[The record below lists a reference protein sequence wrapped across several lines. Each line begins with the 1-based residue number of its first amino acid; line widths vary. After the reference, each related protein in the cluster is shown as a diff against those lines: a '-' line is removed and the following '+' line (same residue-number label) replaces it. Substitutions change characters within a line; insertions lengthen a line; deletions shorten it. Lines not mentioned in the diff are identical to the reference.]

1 MKKISAPSRFAG
13 RVSLILSC
21 VLLLVANVA
30 TVQAA
35 KPVKKLPMEFA
46 LVGDMP
52 YGPAQ
57 DKQFA
62 NVMKAIDASKLA
74 FVVHVGDI
82 QSDGMIWK
90 QDSEGFPPCA
100 DATFLDRLELARK
113 SKHPFVFT
121 PGDNDWT
128 DCHRAKPR
136 TYEPLERLAKL
147 REMFYPDDLSLGQTK
162 LKLLRQS
169 TDFNYAKFRE
179 NAQWTYGNVLFV
191 TLHVVGSNNNFG
203 RTAEMDKEYAERN
216 AANMVWLRQAFAQ
229 ARKNGNLALVILAQA
244 NPQFE
249 TTWTPQVQTR
259 YMLGGLGITPPNEK
273 RTTGFDDFV
282 ATLEKETLAFD
293 GQVLYAHGDTH
304 TFRVDKPLLGAKS
317 GRVIDNFTRLETFGA
332 PDSHWVRVTIDPT
345 DPNVFRFRPEIFK
358 ENRVTH

>member
-1 MKKISAPSRFAG
+1 MKNHSTHY
-13 RVSLILSC
+13 RVSGKASLVFSC
-21 VLLLVANVA
+21 FLLLATSVA
-30 TVQAA
+30 TTQAA
-35 KPVKKLPMEFA
+35 DSRKKLPTAFA
-46 LVGDMP
+46 LIGDMP

-57 DKQFA
+57 DKQFV
-62 NVMKAIDASKLA
+62 NVMKAIDAANLA
-74 FVVHVGDI
+74 FVVHVGDF

-100 DATFLDRLELARK
+100 DATLQDRLGLAQK
-113 SKHPFVFT
+113 SKHPFIFT

-136 TYEPLERLAKL
+136 AYEPLERLTKL

-162 LKLLRQS
+162 LRLTRQS
-169 TDFNYAKFRE
+169 ADPKYAKFRE
-179 NAQWTYGNVLFV
+179 NVQWTYGNVLFA
-191 TLHVVGSNNNFG
+191 TLHMVGSNNNLG

-216 AANMVWLRQAFAQ
+216 AANIEWLRQAFAQ
-229 ARKNGNLALVILAQA
+229 AKKNGNRALMILAQA

-259 YMLGGLGITPPNEK
+259 YMLGGLGLASPTEK

-282 ATLEKETLAFD
+282 AVLEKETLAFD
-293 GQVLYAHGDTH
+293 GQVVYAHGDTH
-304 TFRVDKPLLGAKS
+304 TYRVDKPLLGSKS
-317 GRVIDNFTRLETFGA
+317 GRIIDNATRVETFGA
-332 PDSHWVRVTIDPT
+332 PDTHWVRVTIDPA
-345 DPNVFRFRPEIFK
+345 DPNVFRFQQEIIQ

>member
-1 MKKISAPSRFAG
+1 MKNRTARSHVTRKACLISCFLL
-13 RVSLILSC
+13 SLAS
-21 VLLLVANVA
+21 VA
-30 TVQAA
+30 TAQG
-35 KPVKKLPMEFA
+35 PDSGKKSSMAFA

-62 NVMKAIDASKLA
+62 NMMRAIDAANLA
-74 FVVHVGDI
+74 FVVHMGDF
-82 QSDGMIWK
+82 QSDGIIWK

-100 DATFLDRLELARK
+100 DATFQDRLGLAQK
-113 SKHPFVFT
+113 SKHTFIFT

-128 DCHRAKPR
+128 DCYRAKPR
-136 TYEPLERLAKL
+136 TYDPLERLVKL

-169 TDFNYAKFRE
+169 AGPGYAKFRE

-191 TLHVVGSNNNFG
+191 TVHMVGSNNNLG

-216 AANMVWLRQAFAQ
+216 AANIEWLRQAFAQ
-229 ARKNGNLALVILAQA
+229 ARKNGNRALMILAQA

-249 TTWTPQVQTR
+249 TTWTAQVQTR

-282 ATLEKETLAFD
+282 AALEKETLAFD
-293 GQVLYAHGDTH
+293 GQVVYAHGDTH
-304 TFRVDKPLLGAKS
+304 TFRVDKPLLGAKN
-317 GRVIDNFTRLETFGA
+317 GRIIDNFTRVETFGA

-345 DPNVFRFRPEIFK
+345 DPNVFRFQPEIIK